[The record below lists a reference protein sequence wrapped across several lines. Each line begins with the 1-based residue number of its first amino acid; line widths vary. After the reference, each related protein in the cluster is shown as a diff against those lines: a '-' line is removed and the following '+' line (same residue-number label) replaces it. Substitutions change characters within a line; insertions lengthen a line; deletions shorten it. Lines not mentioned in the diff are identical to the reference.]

1 MEIIQRHG
9 IAFKVIERKMNY
21 PFITHCTDN
30 GNDDMLC
37 EDISSFYSDPNT
49 QSIVLIRDNYSKPI
63 MTYQD
68 VLDEIEYLY
77 DDSIRWRSEERRD
90 SLRIYYNK
98 VSNIMKTY
106 KRQEQINKVLNSNEC
121 TFHLAC

>member
-9 IAFKVIERKMNY
+9 IAFKVIERKMNF
-21 PFITHCTDN
+21 PFITDC
-30 GNDDMLC
+30 DDMLC
-37 EDISSFYSDPNT
+37 EDVSSFYSDPNT

-77 DDSIRWRSEERRD
+77 DNSIRWRSEETRD
-90 SLRIYYNK
+90 SLRTYYHK
-98 VSNIMKTY
+98 VSSIMKTY

>member
-9 IAFKVIERKMNY
+9 IAFKVIERNMNY
-21 PFITHCTDN
+21 PFITDC
-30 GNDDMLC
+30 DDMLC
-37 EDISSFYSDPNT
+37 EDVSSFYSDPNT

-68 VLDEIEYLY
+68 ILDEIEYLY

-90 SLRIYYNK
+90 NLRIYYNK

>member
-9 IAFKVIERKMNY
+9 IAFKVIERKMNF
-21 PFITHCTDN
+21 PFITDR
-30 GNDDMLC
+30 DDMLC
-37 EDISSFYSDPNT
+37 EDVSSLYSDPNT

-106 KRQEQINKVLNSNEC
+106 KRQEQINKVLNSNEL
-121 TFHLAC
+121 TLVVIQNI